1 MNFWRISFYWKTKID
16 CYKLKKMTRNEMILK
31 NFNSISLD
39 GDSVILKFKSSNQKE
54 IPFSD
59 IDKIYIQANKIP
71 AIYIFLFIVF
81 SMIGVLLSLWFF
93 GLELVVISPLLL
105 FVLLVV
111 RLNNYKR
118 YVMKINLKNGNS
130 IIQQIPLKFK
140 HKTIDA
146 INIIRKELFL
156 LQ

>member
-1 MNFWRISFYWKTKID
+1 
-16 CYKLKKMTRNEMILK
+16 MTRNEMILK
-31 NFNSISLD
+31 NFNGISLVGD
-39 GDSVILKFKSSNQKE
+39 GVILKFKFREQKE

-71 AIYIFLFIVF
+71 AIYIFLFIIF
-81 SMIGVLLSLWFF
+81 SLIGVLLSLWFF
-93 GLELVVISPLLL
+93 GFELVVISPLLL

-111 RLNNYKR
+111 KLNNYKR

-130 IIQQIPLKFK
+130 VIQQIPLKFK

>member
-1 MNFWRISFYWKTKID
+1 
-16 CYKLKKMTRNEMILK
+16 MTRNEIILK
-31 NFNSISLD
+31 NFNGISLVGD
-39 GDSVILKFKSSNQKE
+39 GVILKFKFREQKE

-71 AIYIFLFIVF
+71 AIYIFLFIIF
-81 SMIGVLLSLWFF
+81 SLIGVLLSLWFF
-93 GLELVVISPLLL
+93 GFELVAISPLLL
-105 FVLLVV
+105 FFILVV

-130 IIQQIPLKFK
+130 VIQQIPLKFK
-140 HKTIDA
+140 HKTIED